1 MSHFERANP
10 SLWIKLVLVRN
21 MRNARNERP
30 VQLLV
35 EDERVEPEEEDPR
48 PPLLRDD

>member
-1 MSHFERANP
+1 MSHFGRANP
-10 SLWIKLVLVRN
+10 SLWIKIVLIRN
-21 MRNARNERP
+21 VLNARNERP

-35 EDERVEPEEEDPR
+35 EEEGVESEEEDPR

>member
-10 SLWIKLVLVRN
+10 SLWIKIVLIWNVW
-21 MRNARNERP
+21 NARNERP

-35 EDERVEPEEEDPR
+35 EEEAVESEEEDPR